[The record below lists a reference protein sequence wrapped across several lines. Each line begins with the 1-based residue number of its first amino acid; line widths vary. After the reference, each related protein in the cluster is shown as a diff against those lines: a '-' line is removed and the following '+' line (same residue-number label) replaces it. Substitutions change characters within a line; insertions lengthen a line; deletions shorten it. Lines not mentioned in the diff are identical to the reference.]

1 VEFVLTSK
9 ERVLRALQFQHSDR
23 TPRDFAA
30 VPEVWQRLV
39 EHFGTSERSE
49 ILDRLNVDCR
59 LVSYDSYCHHPDIPD
74 SSVDLDASRERSS
87 TATMWRAQL
96 GSGVNRDIWG
106 ACRRKVRHGFGELD
120 ELVGAPLAEA
130 ASLEDLHVYRWPE
143 PDWWDFSQLRED
155 ISRLNE
161 KSEHSI
167 RYRVGSVFETAW
179 SLRGMEQFLLDC
191 GSAPEL
197 SCYIMDRIAEVH
209 VENLRRVLTSAHDLI
224 DIVYFYDDLAS
235 QEGLM
240 LSERM
245 YARMIQPYH
254 ARIIEVASSFGKP
267 VMMHSCGAVYRLI
280 PRLIDMGLS
289 VLNPIQTT
297 ARGMD
302 PAKLAREFGEQ
313 LVFHGAIDVQRLL
326 PTATPAVIRE
336 HVALMDQTLGS
347 HGGYIRSGSHHLQ
360 ADTPLENVLAMYS
373 V

>member
-1 VEFVLTSK
+1 MTSK

-39 EHFGTSERSE
+39 EHFGTTERSA

-59 LVSYDSYCHHPDIPD
+59 LISYDSYCRHPDIPD
-74 SSVDLDASRERSS
+74 SSVDLNASRERSS

-96 GSGVNRDIWG
+96 GGGVNRDIWG
-106 ACRRKVRHGFGELD
+106 ACRRKVRHTCGELD
-120 ELVGAPLAEA
+120 ELISAPLAEA
-130 ASLEDLHVYRWPE
+130 QSLDDLRAYRWPQ
-143 PDWWDFSQLRED
+143 PDWWDFSRLRDD

-161 KSEHSI
+161 QAEHSI

-179 SLRGMEQFLLDC
+179 SLRGMEQFLMDF

-197 SCYIMDRIAEVH
+197 SSYIMDRIAEVH
-209 VENLRRVLTSAHDLI
+209 VENLHQVLTRAHDLI

-235 QEGLM
+235 QEGLLM
-240 LSERM
+240 SAAM

-254 ARIIEVASSFGKP
+254 ARIIQVASSFGKP
-267 VMMHSCGAVYRLI
+267 VMMHSCGSVYRLI

-289 VLNPIQTT
+289 ILNPIQTT

-302 PAKLAREFGEQ
+302 PETLAREFGNQ

-326 PTATPAVIRE
+326 PTATPGAIRK
-336 HVALMDQTLGS
+336 HVATMDQVLGS

-373 V
+373 I